1 MSPWPALRIYVIFC
15 NYLFNLFKAFNNLN
29 SVPPICIL
37 SRFYKPCISFLR
49 LKNTF
54 ILGCFFIIF
63 LIIAYLL
70 TSSLILLNKIFIL
83 FITYFLNMEC
93 YRNIIKRVYFLRLEI
108 IPNVYKKGFFI
119 RKIPIIL

>member
-1 MSPWPALRIYVIFC
+1 MSSWSALRIYVIFC

-29 SVPPICIL
+29 SIASICIL
-37 SRFYKPCISFLR
+37 SRFYKPCISFFR

-63 LIIAYLL
+63 LIVGYLL

-83 FITYFLNMEC
+83 FITYFLNVEC
-93 YRNIIKRVYFLRLEI
+93 YRNIIKRVYFFRLEI
-108 IPNVYKKGFFI
+108 IPNIYEKGFFI